1 MCVNAKDT
9 DTEDPSGKH
18 TSASHHIFTLIATGG
33 WQPMLIQL
41 SNTNV
46 WFYLHKIHVYFGI
59 MVATCSV
66 GLLMF
71 NVKLSST
78 IKCINIEQ
86 R

>member
-18 TSASHHIFTLIATGG
+18 TSASHQIFTLIATGG
-33 WQPMLIQL
+33 WQPMLIFNCQTL
-41 SNTNV
+41 MYG
-46 WFYLHKIHVYFGI
+46 FIYIKYVYFGI